1 MSKSERSF
9 RVGLIA
15 LGVVVLGLVLLVGVP
30 IVDAI
35 VGVAQRLP
43 LPVLLGLG
51 AVVGGGLF
59 IGWRTRERFLNSPRW
74 RATVCPR
81 CGGPLQREHR
91 SSLDR
96 VVSKVWLTHGRRYR
110 CAKAGCGWTGLRNS
124 RGHATAIDEQ

>member
-1 MSKSERSF
+1 MNNGERSF
-9 RVGLIA
+9 RVGLFA
-15 LGVVVLGLVLLVGVP
+15 LGVVVVGLVLVVGMP

-51 AVVGGGLF
+51 VVVGGGLF
-59 IGWRTRERFLNSPRW
+59 IGWRARERFLNSPRW

-91 SSLDR
+91 SSLDK
-96 VVSKVWLTHGRRYR
+96 VVSKMWLRHGRRYR
-110 CAKAGCGWTGLRNS
+110 CEKAGCGWT
-124 RGHATAIDEQ
+124 